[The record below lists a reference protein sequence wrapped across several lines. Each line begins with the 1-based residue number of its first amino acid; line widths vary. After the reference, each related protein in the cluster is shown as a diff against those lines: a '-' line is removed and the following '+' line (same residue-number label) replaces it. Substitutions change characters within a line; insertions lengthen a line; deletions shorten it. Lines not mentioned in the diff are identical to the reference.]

1 MSLTIDYLAMPPKSQ
16 EVSQIQTGE
25 QTRINQE
32 QQEVATQ
39 FQNTIR
45 QQSETAVRRA
55 DVDNDELKN
64 EERNNGKKKKKQ
76 GNKASKKEEEEEA
89 KKKEREVTPFRGGL
103 FDMKI

>member
-16 EVSQIQTGE
+16 EVSQIKTGE

-39 FQNTIR
+39 FQNTVR
-45 QQSETAVRRA
+45 QQSETAVRRR

-64 EERNNGKKKKKQ
+64 EEREKGKKKKKQ
-76 GNKASKKEEEEEA
+76 SKAVQQIRKADGSARGNISMYS
-89 KKKEREVTPFRGGL
+89 P
-103 FDMKI
+103 MQ